1 MFACSDSNG
10 PVIGTAN
17 WLFTVKT
24 TTSTSPA
31 VSGYPQTT
39 TTTVTK
45 NGLTTK
51 EAEDV
56 VTGLTSTA
64 TSSQYIS
71 GYGTL
76 TVTVIKSECKVDFL
90 KVFLEIKKPRSFLN
104 RAWSH

>member
-1 MFACSDSNG
+1 MKTTIKNFTFLLLLSLSLFACSDSNG
-10 PVIGTAN
+10 PIIGTAN

-56 VTGLTSTA
+56 VTGLTSTS

-76 TVTVIKSECKVDFL
+76 TVTVKSTCTKSVV
-90 KVFLEIKKPRSFLN
+90 K
-104 RAWSH
+104 

>member
-1 MFACSDSNG
+1 MKTTIRNFTFLLLLSISLFACSDANG

-64 TSSQYIS
+64 TSSQYIA

-76 TVTVIKSECKVDFL
+76 TVTVKSTCTKSVV
-90 KVFLEIKKPRSFLN
+90 K
-104 RAWSH
+104 